1 MNPAMSP
8 LDSPS
13 VLITGASGGIGRVL
27 AARLQE
33 RAWRVAVVGRELARL
48 EAVPA
53 ELRIVA
59 DVTTPEG
66 AAQALQACRAAWG
79 QAPQHLA
86 HAVGSTLI
94 APLHRTRPEALQ
106 TVLQVNLLSALY
118 TLQAWLQAREGQ
130 GPGAAVLVSSVV
142 ARIGVAS
149 HEAIA
154 AAKGGLEAL
163 VRSAAATY
171 APQGLRINAVAPGL
185 TETPMTAAMLRLP
198 AQREAA
204 ERQYPLGG
212 VQTAEQVAG
221 VMAWLLGPE
230 SDRLTGQVLAVD
242 GGFSTVRPLLR

>member
-1 MNPAMSP
+1 MSP

-130 GPGAAVLVSSVV
+130 GPGAAVFD
-142 ARIGVAS
+142 AS
-149 HEAIA
+149 FN
-154 AAKGGLEAL
+154 AK
-163 VRSAAATY
+163 
-171 APQGLRINAVAPGL
+171 
-185 TETPMTAAMLRLP
+185 
-198 AQREAA
+198 
-204 ERQYPLGG
+204 
-212 VQTAEQVAG
+212 
-221 VMAWLLGPE
+221 
-230 SDRLTGQVLAVD
+230 
-242 GGFSTVRPLLR
+242 STLSF